1 MFSFIHYAYLCIN
14 IIKRKGMTMKKAIVI
29 LLSATM
35 LVSSCGPNETMGAYT
50 GSMFGDM
57 LGSAIGG
64 IVGGRHG
71 HEVGSLIGTIG
82 GAAAG
87 AAIGASRDRAQEQR
101 ARASRDNARQR
112 RSRAQQQQSVGGY
125 DDYYYGGQSSQQGAY
140 DPATADQSGFDPQM
154 QGDDRITF
162 EPASPSSQAAPATP
176 RVQGPALVVRNAGI
190 FESQSDGVLTRG
202 ETCQVVFE
210 IMNTSSQPVYNVF
223 PLVEE
228 LTGNRHI
235 HISPNMRV
243 ESIGPRQTI
252 RYTATLLADR
262 RLRSGQIEVRVGVAQ
277 GNERISSQNRSF
289 TVPTRR

>member
-1 MFSFIHYAYLCIN
+1 
-14 IIKRKGMTMKKAIVI
+14 MKKTIVI

-64 IVGGRHG
+64 IVGGWRG

-87 AAIGASRDRAQEQR
+87 AAIGASHDRAQEQR
-101 ARASRDNARQR
+101 ARAQQANARQR
-112 RSRAQQQQSVGGY
+112 RARAQQQQQQRTDGGY
-125 DDYYYGGQSSQQGAY
+125 DDYYYGDQPSQQGNY
-140 DPATADQSGFDPQM
+140 DPSAADQSGFDPQM

-162 EPASPSSQAAPATP
+162 EPASPTTQAAPAAP

-190 FESQSDGVLTRG
+190 FESQRDGVLTRG
-202 ETCQVVFE
+202 EACQVVFE
-210 IMNTSSQPVYNVF
+210 ITNTSSQPIYDVF

-228 LTGNRHI
+228 MTGNRHI
-235 HISPNMRV
+235 HISPNLRV

-252 RYTATLLADR
+252 RYTATLQADR
-262 RLRSGQIEVRVGVAQ
+262 RLRRGQIEVRVGVAQ
-277 GNERISSQNRSF
+277 GNERISSQNRLF
-289 TVPTRR
+289 IVPTSR

>member
-1 MFSFIHYAYLCIN
+1 
-14 IIKRKGMTMKKAIVI
+14 MKKTIVI
-29 LLSATM
+29 LLCAT
-35 LVSSCGPNETMGAYT
+35 LIVSSCGPNETMGAYT

-87 AAIGASRDRAQEQR
+87 AAIGVSHDRAQEQR
-101 ARASRDNARQR
+101 ARARQDNARQR
-112 RSRAQQQQSVGGY
+112 RARAQQQQQQQESAGGY
-125 DDYYYGGQSSQQGAY
+125 DDYYYGGRPTGQDAY
-140 DPATADQSGFDPQM
+140 DPAAADQSGFDPQM

-162 EPASPSSQAAPATP
+162 EPVSPSTPAAQAASG
-176 RVQGPALVVRNAGI
+176 VQGPALVVRNAGI
-190 FESQSDGVLTRG
+190 FETQRDGVLTRG

-210 IMNTSSQPVYNVF
+210 IMNTSSQTVYDVF

-228 LTGNRHI
+228 LTGNRHV
-235 HISPNMRV
+235 HISPNLRV
-243 ESIGPRQTI
+243 ESIGPHQAI
-252 RYTATLLADR
+252 RYTATLQTDR
-262 RLRSGQIEVRVGVAQ
+262 RLRNGEIEIRVGVAQ